1 MPTIIVDDAIRDQLL
16 AAKDTVEFRD
26 RQGRLLA
33 QVPVR
38 FLPPDE
44 SEFPSEEEL
53 ERIMREGRSFTP
65 EEVMERLRSLREQ
78 HRDR

>member
-1 MPTIIVDDAIRDQLL
+1 MPTIIVDDATRDQLL

-33 QVPVR
+33 QVPLHC
-38 FLPPDE
+38 LPPDE

-65 EEVMERLRSLREQ
+65 DEVMERLRTIREQ
-78 HRDR
+78 GRER

>member
-33 QVPVR
+33 QIPLHC
-38 FLPPDE
+38 LPPDE

-65 EEVMERLRSLREQ
+65 EEVMQRLRSLREQ
-78 HRDR
+78 HGDR

>member
-1 MPTIIVDDAIRDQLL
+1 MPTIIVDDAIRDQLR

-33 QVPVR
+33 QVPLHC
-38 FLPPDE
+38 LPPDD

-53 ERIMREGRSFTP
+53 ERIMREDRSYSV
-65 EEVMERLRSLREQ
+65 EEVMERLRSLKGTQ
-78 HRDR
+78 